1 MGAHDDHVALGFIGF
16 DLDALGD
23 LFAGALLTDA
33 LELDLDI
40 VPGDLFPG
48 LGQRIV
54 GRLQRRFAQRLGVVV
69 DGIVGQMPQRAVDD
83 GDDAQ
88 LTAAQ
93 LGELHC
99 FRQCA
104 VGYRAAVHCY
114 QNALI
119 HDLVPSVWNL
129 CRKTLARSVRKT
141 LRKVN
146 GGGLR
151 GRKCKKPRRLP
162 GAASCRLAVRI
173 ELSRRPA
180 RESLPGAAMP
190 CPAAPGCRRAACAG
204 HPVRCR
210 ARSG

>member
-1 MGAHDDHVALGFIGF
+1 M
-16 DLDALGD
+16 
-23 LFAGALLTDA
+23 
-33 LELDLDI
+33 
-40 VPGDLFPG
+40 PGDLFPR

-54 GRLQRRFAQRLGVVV
+54 GRFQGRFAQRLGVVI
-69 DGIVGQMPQRAVDD
+69 DGIVGQVSQRAVDD

-93 LGELHC
+93 LGELHSL
-99 FRQCA
+99 RQGA

-119 HDLVPSVWNL
+119 HDHVPSVWNL

-151 GRKCKKPRRLP
+151 GWKCKKPRRSP
-162 GAASCRLAVRI
+162 VAASC
-173 ELSRRPA
+173 
-180 RESLPGAAMP
+180 
-190 CPAAPGCRRAACAG
+190 
-204 HPVRCR
+204 
-210 ARSG
+210 